1 MNLRVMIEYFIIN
14 YGLISIFIIVALE
27 YSNIPLPSE
36 VILPMVGIL
45 ATKYNM
51 NFIFVLIIS
60 ILGGLVGCLLNYYI
74 GIKFGKPL
82 LDKII
87 KKFPTTKKSINES
100 YRFITK
106 YDKASV
112 LIARIV
118 PVARTIISIVAGV
131 GKMNI
136 FSFIIFSS
144 IGIGIW
150 NLTLI
155 YLGYIIGDNLN
166 LIGILIK
173 KYSVVNLIV
182 ILILLVAYFIKKII
196 NSKKI

>member
-1 MNLRVMIEYFIIN
+1 MNLRIMIEYFIIN

-51 NFIFVLIIS
+51 NFVFVLIIS

-136 FSFIIFSS
+136 FSS

-173 KYSVVNLIV
+173 KYSVVILIV
-182 ILILLVAYFIKKII
+182 ILIVLITYFIKKFI
-196 NSKKI
+196 NFKKNLK

>member
-74 GIKFGKPL
+74 GIKFVKP
-82 LDKII
+82 
-87 KKFPTTKKSINES
+87 
-100 YRFITK
+100 
-106 YDKASV
+106 
-112 LIARIV
+112 
-118 PVARTIISIVAGV
+118 
-131 GKMNI
+131 
-136 FSFIIFSS
+136 
-144 IGIGIW
+144 
-150 NLTLI
+150 
-155 YLGYIIGDNLN
+155 
-166 LIGILIK
+166 
-173 KYSVVNLIV
+173 
-182 ILILLVAYFIKKII
+182 
-196 NSKKI
+196 